1 MVKLPEIFNRYY
13 PYIEEEL
20 KSLFDNRNLFLYDMM
35 RYHLGWI
42 NNRGDNISNNS
53 GKKLRA
59 TLCLLACES
68 LDGDFRKALPLAAA
82 IELIHNYSLVHDDI
96 QDDDKQRRHRPT
108 VWSIW
113 GKPQAINAGSALKV
127 LASLSVAKLGDYN
140 ISSDKQVEVFEILNN
155 SCLKMIEGQFL
166 DINFENRSDI
176 TIENYLEMI
185 EKKTSA
191 LIEGALKIGA
201 VLNIEKSK
209 LEPFE
214 KFGRYLGLAF
224 QIRDDI
230 LGIWGNNTKTGK
242 PQGNDIR
249 KRKKTLPIVFCLQV
263 SNKKTKER
271 LLKIY
276 SKKRISERN
285 IGYILSL
292 LNDIGSKRFCEEKSI
307 EYYQLALKEIKNLP
321 IFSDK
326 VSHFKEIS
334 RFLIK
339 RDF

>member
-1 MVKLPEIFNRYY
+1 
-13 PYIEEEL
+13 
-20 KSLFDNRNLFLYDMM
+20 MM
-35 RYHLGWI
+35 KYHMGWI
-42 NNRGDNISNNS
+42 DNRGDDVSNDG

-68 LDGDFRKALPLAAA
+68 VDGDFKKALPLAAA

-113 GKPQAINAGSALKV
+113 GKPQAINAGSALKA
-127 LASLSVAKLGDYN
+127 LASLSIIKLKNYN
-140 ISSDKQVEVFEILNN
+140 ISPQKQVEIFEILDN

-166 DINFENRSDI
+166 DINFENRSDV
-176 TIENYLEMI
+176 TVEDYLGMI
-185 EKKTSA
+185 EKKTSG

-201 VLNIEKSK
+201 VLNMEKSR

-230 LGIWGNNTKTGK
+230 LGIWGNNKETGK
-242 PQGNDIR
+242 LQGNDIR
-249 KRKKTLPIVFCLQV
+249 KRKKTLPIVFCLQF
-263 SNKKTKER
+263 SNKKIKEK

-276 SKKRISERN
+276 RKKRISKRN
-285 IGYILSL
+285 INYVLSL
-292 LNDIGSKRFCEEKSI
+292 LNGIGAKKFCEEKSMK
-307 EYYQLALKEIKNLP
+307 YYNLAIDEIKKLP

-326 VSHFKEIS
+326 IRHFEEIS
-334 RFLIK
+334 RFIIK

>member
-1 MVKLPEIFNRYY
+1 MVKLPEIFDRYH

-20 KSLFDNRNLFLYDMM
+20 KSLFDNRNLFLYDMI

-42 NNRGDNISNNS
+42 NSQGDNINNNS

-68 LDGDFRKALPLAAA
+68 LNGDFRKALPLAAA

-108 VWSIW
+108 VWSLW
-113 GKPQAINAGSALKV
+113 GKPQAINVGSALKV
-127 LASLSVAKLGDYN
+127 LASLSVAKLRGHD
-140 ISSDKQVEVFEILNN
+140 ISSDKQVEVFEILDN

-166 DINFENRSDI
+166 DINFENLSDI

-201 VLNIEKSK
+201 VLNIKSSK
-209 LEPFE
+209 LGPFE
-214 KFGRYLGLAF
+214 RFGRYLGLAF

-249 KRKKTLPIVFCLQV
+249 KRKKTLPIVFYLQV
-263 SNKKTKER
+263 SNKKIKER

-285 IGYILSL
+285 IDYIMSL
-292 LNDIGSKRFCEEKSI
+292 LNDIGAKRFCEEKSI
-307 EYYQLALKEIKNLP
+307 EYYKLALDEIKNLP
-321 IFSDK
+321 ILSDK

>member
-1 MVKLPEIFNRYY
+1 M
-13 PYIEEEL
+13 
-20 KSLFDNRNLFLYDMM
+20 
-35 RYHLGWI
+35 GWI
-42 NNRGDNISNNS
+42 DDQGCSVTSNG

-68 LDGDFRKALPLAAA
+68 LDGDFKKALPLAAA

-108 VWSIW
+108 IWSIW

-127 LASLSVAKLGDYN
+127 LSSLSIIKLKNYN
-140 ISSDKQVEVFEILNN
+140 ILPQKQVEIFEILDN
-155 SCLKMIEGQFL
+155 SCLEMIEGQFL
-166 DINFENRSDI
+166 DISFENRSDV
-176 TIENYLEMI
+176 TVEDYLEMI

-214 KFGRYLGLAF
+214 KFGKYMGLAF

-230 LGIWGNNTKTGK
+230 LGIWGNNKETGK
-242 PQGNDIR
+242 SQGNDIR
-249 KRKKTLPIVFCLQV
+249 KRKKTLPIVYCLQF
-263 SNKKTKER
+263 SNKKIKEK

-276 SKKRISERN
+276 RKKRISKRN
-285 IGYILSL
+285 INCILSL
-292 LNDIGSKRFCEEKSI
+292 LNDIGAREFCEEKSM
-307 EYYQLALKEIKNLP
+307 EYYKLAVDEIKRLP

-326 VSHFKEIS
+326 ISHFEKIS